1 MNSMFNGCESL
12 SSIDVSHFDTRN
24 VTMMKYMFKGCSS
37 LVSISLPNFD
47 TRKVTTMRSMFQS
60 CSNLRTIDITSF
72 DTHQVTGMTEM
83 FMDCAKLNTIYV
95 GYGWNVDAVTS
106 SDDMFTYS
114 NKLYGGNGSHHVTVK
129 DIKEDK
135 TYAVI
140 DKPGQRGY
148 MTKGSEPLA
157 IWCEGSKTFYFDYSH
172 VPAEGGTYNGQT
184 VTKMWRGGKVR
195 LPGSFRAPE
204 WVDVVAATCTGVV
217 FTEAFKNV
225 EPNSNYYWFK
235 GFSQLETIT
244 GLEYL
249 NTSQSEN
256 MERMFDGCEKLTSLN
271 LSNFNTS
278 KVRSMKFMFQN
289 CAQLTTL
296 DLSNFDVAHVT
307 DMNGIFQGC
316 SQLATLNISGL
327 NPYNT
332 TYMGYMFKDCV
343 ALTSL
348 DLTSFETNSAKE
360 MQYMFSGCTG
370 LEKINISYGWY
381 TGHVAN
387 SEGMFTGCTSLVG
400 GNGTE
405 YDASH
410 TDKTYARGDEEESP
424 GYLTYVPVEFT
435 EERAMAVWCEDNT
448 TLYFDYGFVPHVG
461 DSYSGRTVTA
471 VWSGAWVSETNNT
484 GNQAAWVG
492 TARETC
498 TRVVFTEEFKD
509 HVTPYS
515 LKGWFYNFNQLTT
528 FEGWENLNTSKVT
541 DMKQLFA
548 SCSSLTCL
556 DLSNWDISNLRYVS
570 YMFRGCSNLKAIIVG
585 DNWNTDGIYSSADM
599 LGGCSSLMGEGGAR
613 IVSGTT
619 VDKTNAHTN
628 TNGLLTKKTVEV
640 ATNDGGDG
648 YFYSTYYKSN
658 VSRKVD
664 DGTEVYIGTLSDDQ
678 KELNLTKVSDGI
690 IQAGQGVILRRSEPG
705 NATLT
710 SLIYGS
716 EDDYTGNQL
725 KGSEWDTSMISFQ
738 NSGKTAY
745 VLSKENGVVGFYRY
759 TGEKLAA
766 HKAYL
771 AFDSSMAAPGF
782 FFNFGD
788 GGETTPVSGKIIAD
802 GDEDSADWYTLDGRK
817 LQGKPAKKGL
827 YIRNGKT
834 VVIK

>member
-1 MNSMFNGCESL
+1 
-12 SSIDVSHFDTRN
+12 
-24 VTMMKYMFKGCSS
+24 
-37 LVSISLPNFD
+37 
-47 TRKVTTMRSMFQS
+47 
-60 CSNLRTIDITSF
+60 
-72 DTHQVTGMTEM
+72 MTEM

-140 DKPGQRGY
+140 DKPGQRG
-148 MTKGSEPLA
+148 
-157 IWCEGSKTFYFDYSH
+157 
-172 VPAEGGTYNGQT
+172 
-184 VTKMWRGGKVR
+184 
-195 LPGSFRAPE
+195 
-204 WVDVVAATCTGVV
+204 
-217 FTEAFKNV
+217 
-225 EPNSNYYWFK
+225 
-235 GFSQLETIT
+235 
-244 GLEYL
+244 
-249 NTSQSEN
+249 
-256 MERMFDGCEKLTSLN
+256 
-271 LSNFNTS
+271 
-278 KVRSMKFMFQN
+278 
-289 CAQLTTL
+289 
-296 DLSNFDVAHVT
+296 
-307 DMNGIFQGC
+307 
-316 SQLATLNISGL
+316 
-327 NPYNT
+327 
-332 TYMGYMFKDCV
+332 
-343 ALTSL
+343 
-348 DLTSFETNSAKE
+348 
-360 MQYMFSGCTG
+360 
-370 LEKINISYGWY
+370 
-381 TGHVAN
+381 
-387 SEGMFTGCTSLVG
+387 
-400 GNGTE
+400 
-405 YDASH
+405 
-410 TDKTYARGDEEESP
+410 
-424 GYLTYVPVEFT
+424 
-435 EERAMAVWCEDNT
+435 
-448 TLYFDYGFVPHVG
+448 
-461 DSYSGRTVTA
+461 
-471 VWSGAWVSETNNT
+471 
-484 GNQAAWVG
+484 
-492 TARETC
+492 
-498 TRVVFTEEFKD
+498 
-509 HVTPYS
+509 
-515 LKGWFYNFNQLTT
+515 
-528 FEGWENLNTSKVT
+528 
-541 DMKQLFA
+541 
-548 SCSSLTCL
+548 
-556 DLSNWDISNLRYVS
+556 

-640 ATNDGGDG
+640 AMNDGGDG

-664 DGTEVYIGTLSDDQ
+664 DGTEVYI
-678 KELNLTKVSDGI
+678 
-690 IQAGQGVILRRSEPG
+690 
-705 NATLT
+705 ATLT

-738 NSGKTAY
+738 NS
-745 VLSKENGVVGFYRY
+745 GFYRY